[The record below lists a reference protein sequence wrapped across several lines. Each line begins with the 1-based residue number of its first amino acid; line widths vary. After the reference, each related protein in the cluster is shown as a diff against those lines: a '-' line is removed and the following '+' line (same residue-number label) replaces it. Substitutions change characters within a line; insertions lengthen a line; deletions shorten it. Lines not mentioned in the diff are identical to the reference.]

1 MTGHASSSTDWDA
14 SGLIPPFDP
23 EHPTHPNRSPYR
35 KSLSD
40 FVVEFGLSKLRRD
53 LLASL
58 LDFRDALHQAQLTR
72 GFQWINGSFAE
83 HVEVRQDRD
92 PKDIDVVTFFTS
104 QMITIHREIC
114 SMPILHCLSPN
125 GVLLAQ
131 FTRIFTS

>member
-92 PKDIDVVTFFTS
+92 PKDIDVVTFFYVPDDYDT
-104 QMITIHREIC
+104 
-114 SMPILHCLSPN
+114 
-125 GVLLAQ
+125 
-131 FTRIFTS
+131 